1 MNAVSAVG
9 GWGQTLVWT
18 IIPFLF
24 VLTIVVFFHELGHF
38 WVARRNGVRVEVF
51 SIGFGRELIG
61 FNDRHGTRW
70 KLCAIPLGGYVKFG
84 FGREL
89 IGFNDRH
96 GTRWK
101 LCAIPLGG
109 YVKFFGDADAA
120 STPDFQTANAMSER
134 ERSESFF
141 HKSLAQRAAIVA
153 AGPIANFILAI
164 VIFAGIFVLSGK
176 MILQPRVS
184 NLIVSAQT
192 DQGGFRPGDVVLTID
207 GQAVPSLDAVRGA
220 VAAKAGQ
227 PLEFAL
233 ARGMQQVKIQS
244 AADPAWFRASVAE
257 QAGFKPGDLVLSI
270 DGRAIE
276 SFSDMQRIV
285 GASAGQSLAVRVD
298 RDGRQVDLTVT
309 PAIFEFK
316 DRFGGTH
323 RIGRI
328 GISKSN
334 EPGDTQFRRYDPLTA
349 TWMGVKET
357 WFVIDRTF
365 AYLGGVIMGTQ
376 SADQLGVI
384 MGTQSADQLGG
395 PIRIAQVSGE
405 AAQIGFVALLSLA
418 ALISVSI
425 GLLNLFPI
433 PMLDGGHLVFYAIEA
448 IRGRPMSEQ
457 AQEVAFRFGLAL
469 VLMLMI
475 FATWNDIRGLVG

>member
-1 MNAVSAVG
+1 MNAVSALG
-9 GWGQTLVWT
+9 GWGQTFVWT

-38 WVARRNGVRVEVF
+38 WVARRNGVRVEMF
-51 SIGFGRELIG
+51 SI
-61 FNDRHGTRW
+61 
-70 KLCAIPLGGYVKFG
+70 G

-120 STPDFQTANAMSER
+120 STPDFETAASMSAA

-141 HKSLAQRAAIVA
+141 HKTLGQRAAIVA

-164 VIFAGIFVLSGK
+164 VIFAGIFMLSGK

-184 NLIVSAQT
+184 NLVVSAQV
-192 DQGGFRPGDVVLTID
+192 DEGGFRRNDVILSVD
-207 GQAVPSLDAVRGA
+207 GQPMTSLDDVRRA
-220 VAAKAGQ
+220 IEAKSGQ

-233 ARGMQQVKIQS
+233 ARGMQQVKVQS
-244 AADPAWFRASVAE
+244 AANSAWFRSSVAE
-257 QAGFKPGDLVLSI
+257 QAGFRPGDLVLSI

-285 GASAGQSLAVRVD
+285 GASAGQALAIKVE

-365 AYLGGVIMGTQ
+365 AYLG
-376 SADQLGVI
+376 GVI